1 MGSNRKAAA
10 VEEKIEDKE
19 EEEEEEEEEEDRVV
33 VVSLTSLFSTNMAIS
48 ETKEDREKSVRSFER
63 NCLPVIKY
71 TKLI

>member
-19 EEEEEEEEEEDRVV
+19 VEEEEEENEDRVV
-33 VVSLTSLFSTNMAIS
+33 VVSWSLTSLFSKNTAIS

-71 TKLI
+71 T